1 MEHLNRQLKRL
12 VLGMGA
18 NCTVDSIVKVSQ
30 CIKKL
35 EEVVNE
41 VDNLLAVPPV
51 QNHHARPLAS
61 EDEEL
66 IAQLVDKS
74 RVFQYIPGCS
84 HKLYPKITTSILQS
98 ISADKFINWLQSHK
112 ECT

>member
-1 MEHLNRQLKRL
+1 
-12 VLGMGA
+12 MGA
-18 NCTVDSIVKVSQ
+18 NCTVDSIVKVSR

-41 VDNLLAVPPV
+41 VDNVLAVPPV

-66 IAQLVDKS
+66 IIAQLVDKS
-74 RVFQYIPGCS
+74 RVFQYIPGRS

-98 ISADKFINWLQSHK
+98 ISADSSLIGFRAIK
-112 ECT
+112 CT